1 MGALTT
7 TGSIL
12 GMVLGTAG
20 FTVSVLNYLRDC
32 PKVKVLLQWNM
43 TDSRT
48 GVIKGLVRVTNVG
61 RRPVFIGAAAIQVEG
76 GATYLL
82 SDAIPGTKLQE
93 GDKPAG
99 YFVNH
104 DGMAQHFGEWR
115 KVRAFVED
123 STGKKYWSKYPSKS
137 DKPPAW
143 VTSDNEV

>member
-7 TGSIL
+7 IGSIL

-20 FTVSVLNYLRDC
+20 FTVSVLNYLRDR

-48 GVIKGLVRVTNVG
+48 GIVKGLVRVTNIG
-61 RRPVFIGAAAIQVEG
+61 RRPVFIGAAAIQIEG

-99 YFVNH
+99 YMVNH
-104 DGMAQHFGEWR
+104 EGMEKHSGEWR

-143 VTSDNEV
+143 VASNKT